1 MNHKVQNQ
9 TVNFIWSI
17 ADDVLR
23 NVVKRGKY
31 RDIILPFT
39 VLRRLDVLLE
49 PTKEKVLETY
59 EFLQKQKINDKS
71 TLNSVTKYPFFN
83 HSKFT
88 LTNLLNDP
96 DNIESN
102 LENYLDGYS
111 DNVQEII
118 SKFKLRNQLETLSEG
133 NITYSLIEKFVSKD
147 VNLSPNEALNTKG
160 EKLPPLTNLGM
171 GYVFEELIRKFN
183 EENNEEAGEH
193 FTPREIIKLMTNVVF
208 LPLKNK
214 LKDHARYRIYDPCC
228 GSGGML
234 TESEGFALKLNNT
247 LEFALY
253 GQESEGET
261 YAICTADMLIKNED
275 PENIYHGST
284 LSNDGFGGQSFEFM
298 LSNPPYGK
306 SWKNDYDSIIGE
318 KKEILD
324 RRFFCGVPRSSD
336 GQLLF
341 LMNMVSKMVHSTD
354 LGSKIASVHNG
365 SSLFTG
371 DAGSGE
377 SEIRRHIIEN
387 DYLEAIIGLP
397 KNMFYNTGI
406 NTYIWVLSNRKE
418 KNREKKVQ
426 LIDASEIYSKM
437 RKSLGSKSYELKP
450 EHIEDITKLYLDF
463 KETSQSKIFDNDDLG
478 FNKITVERPLRLKV
492 EFTQE
497 TIENLRFD
505 NSLDEPMRIIF
516 ELYKNKVYDGLSKEK
531 KIIEK
536 IFEEQEIKIK
546 PAEFKKLFDNKF
558 WNEQKEL
565 MQIASKLFEIFGNKI
580 FMDYNEF
587 IKLFDKE
594 LKRLN
599 ISISATQKKKILS
612 AVSQRDEE
620 AKRVIKKI
628 HKSSVEKEP
637 ELYGFFVEAKNFVE
651 YESDSELRDYE
662 SIPLKQNIEE
672 YFKSEVLPHVSDA
685 WINKEKTI
693 KGYEISFTKYFY
705 KFKPLRDVKDIEA
718 DIKKAFEASKTLLD
732 EIALS

>member
-1 MNHKVQNQ
+1 MDHKVQNQ
-9 TVNFIWSI
+9 TVNFIWGI

-39 VLRRLDVLLE
+39 VIRRLDVLLE
-49 PTKEKVLETY
+49 KTKEKVLETN
-59 EFLQKQKINDKS
+59 EFLEKQNIDDKS
-71 TLNSVTKYPFFN
+71 TLEQVTLYPFYN
-83 HSKFT
+83 HSRFT
-88 LTNLLNDP
+88 LSTLLNDP

-102 LENYLDGYS
+102 LENYLDGFS

-118 SKFKLRNQLETLSEG
+118 SKFKLRNQLETMSEG

-147 VNLSPNEALNTKG
+147 INLSPNEALNTKG

-193 FTPREIIKLMTNVVF
+193 FTPREIIKLMTNIVF
-208 LPLKNK
+208 LPLQDK
-214 LKDHARYRIYDPCC
+214 LKNNQQLSIYDPCC

-234 TESEGFALKLNNT
+234 TESENFALELNNT
-247 LEFALY
+247 LKFSLH

-275 PENIYHGST
+275 PKNIFHGST
-284 LSNDGFGGQSFEFM
+284 LSNDGFPTRKFEFM

-306 SWKNDYDSIIGE
+306 SWKNDYDYIIGD

-324 RRFFCGVPRSSD
+324 PRFYEGVPRSSD

-341 LMNMVSKMVHSTD
+341 LMNMVSKMANTKD

-377 SEIRRHIIEN
+377 SEIRKHIIEN
-387 DYLEAIIGLP
+387 DLLEAIVGLP

-406 NTYIWVLSNRKE
+406 NTYIWILSNRKD
-418 KNREKKVQ
+418 KKREGKVQ

-450 EHIEDITKLYLDF
+450 EQIKDITDLYLDF
-463 KETSQSKIFDNDDLG
+463 EETNQSKIFDNEDLG
-478 FNKITVERPLRLKV
+478 YHKITVERPLRLKV
-492 EFTQE
+492 QFTQSS
-497 TIENLRFD
+497 IESLKFD
-505 NSLDEPMRIIF
+505 SALV
-516 ELYKNKVYDGLSKEK
+516 ELMSMLYSKYEDRVYSGLKDEK
-531 KIIEK
+531 KVIEK
-536 IFEEQEIKIK
+536 LFEENEIKVK
-546 PAEFKKLFDNKF
+546 PAELKKLLDSKF
-558 WNEQKEL
+558 WEEQRFI
-565 MQIASKLFEIFGNKI
+565 QTIAQKLYEVFNDEI
-580 FMDYNEF
+580 FMDYNIF
-587 IKLFDKE
+587 IKAFDKQIKK
-594 LKRLN
+594 LAF
-599 ISISATQKKKILS
+599 SVSTSQKKKILN
-612 AVSQRDEE
+612 AICTKDEN
-620 AKRVIKKI
+620 AQRVIKKV

-637 ELYGFFVEAKNFVE
+637 ELYGLFVDAKSFVE

-662 SIPLKQNIEE
+662 SIPLKQDIEE
-672 YFKSEVLPHVSDA
+672 YFKTEVLPHVSDA
-685 WINKEKTI
+685 WINKAKTL

-705 KFKPLRDVKDIEA
+705 KFTPLRDVETIEA
-718 DIKKAFEASKTLLD
+718 DIKKAFESSKKLLK
-732 EIALS
+732 EIAL

>member
-49 PTKEKVLETY
+49 PTKDKVLETY

-208 LPLKNK
+208 LSLKNK

-418 KNREKKVQ
+418 KKREKKVQ

-497 TIENLRFD
+497 ATENLRFD

-637 ELYGFFVEAKNFVE
+637 ELYGFFVESKNFVE

>member
-1 MNHKVQNQ
+1 MDHKVQNQ
-9 TVNFIWSI
+9 TVNFIWGI

-39 VLRRLDVLLE
+39 VIRRLDVLLE
-49 PTKEKVLETY
+49 KTKEKVLETN
-59 EFLQKQKINDKS
+59 EFLEKQNIDDKS
-71 TLNSVTKYPFFN
+71 TLEQVTSYPFYN

-88 LTNLLNDP
+88 LSTLLNDP

-102 LENYLDGYS
+102 LENYLDGFS

-118 SKFKLRNQLETLSEG
+118 SKFKLRNQLETMSEG

-147 VNLSPNEALNTKG
+147 INLSPNEALNTKG
-160 EKLPPLTNLGM
+160 EKLAPLTNLGM

-193 FTPREIIKLMTNVVF
+193 FTPREIIKLMTNIVF
-208 LPLKNK
+208 LPLKDK
-214 LKDHARYRIYDPCC
+214 LKNNQQLSIYDPCC

-234 TESEGFALKLNNT
+234 TESENFALELNNT
-247 LEFALY
+247 LKFSLH

-275 PENIYHGST
+275 PKNIFHGST
-284 LSNDGFGGQSFEFM
+284 LSNDGFPTRKFEFM

-306 SWKNDYDSIIGE
+306 SWKNDYDYIIGD

-324 RRFFCGVPRSSD
+324 PRFYDGVPRSSD

-341 LMNMVSKMVHSTD
+341 LINMVSKMANTKD

-377 SEIRRHIIEN
+377 SEIRKHIIEN
-387 DYLEAIIGLP
+387 DLLEAIVGLP

-406 NTYIWVLSNRKE
+406 NTYIWILSNRKD
-418 KNREKKVQ
+418 KKREGKVQ

-450 EHIEDITKLYLDF
+450 EQIKDITDLYLDF
-463 KETSQSKIFDNDDLG
+463 EETNQSKIFDNEDLG
-478 FNKITVERPLRLKV
+478 YHKITVERPLRLKV
-492 EFTQE
+492 QFTQSS
-497 TIENLRFD
+497 IESLKFD
-505 NSLDEPMRIIF
+505 SALV
-516 ELYKNKVYDGLSKEK
+516 ELMSMLYSKYEDRVYIGLKDEK
-531 KIIEK
+531 KVIEK
-536 IFEEQEIKIK
+536 LFEENEIKVK
-546 PAEFKKLFDNKF
+546 PAELKKLLDSKF
-558 WNEQKEL
+558 WEEQRFI
-565 MQIASKLFEIFGNKI
+565 QTIAQKLYEVFNDEI
-580 FMDYNEF
+580 FMDYNIF
-587 IKLFDKE
+587 IKAFDKQIKK
-594 LKRLN
+594 LDF
-599 ISISATQKKKILS
+599 SVSTSQKKKILN
-612 AVSQRDEE
+612 AICTKDEN
-620 AKRVIKKI
+620 AQRVIKKV
-628 HKSSVEKEP
+628 HKSSVEKKP
-637 ELYGFFVEAKNFVE
+637 ELYGLFVDGKTFVE

-662 SIPLKQNIEE
+662 SIPLKQDIEA
-672 YFKSEVLPHVSDA
+672 YFKEEVLPHVSDA
-685 WINKEKTI
+685 WINKPKTL

-705 KFKPLRDVKDIEA
+705 KFTPLRDVEIIEA
-718 DIKKAFEASKTLLD
+718 DIKKAFESSKKLLE
-732 EIALS
+732 EIAL